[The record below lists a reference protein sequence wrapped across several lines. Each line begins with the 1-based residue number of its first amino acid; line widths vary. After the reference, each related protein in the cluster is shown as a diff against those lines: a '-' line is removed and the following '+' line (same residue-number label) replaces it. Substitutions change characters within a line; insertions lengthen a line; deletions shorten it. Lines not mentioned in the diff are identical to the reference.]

1 MRKFETDL
9 KAMEVKVTEKQMAV
23 QEIEEAAEK
32 AKTRFR
38 NVDREAQ
45 LADLDSLE
53 PEDWTPADFLRQ
65 EDKIQKVAKLKREAL
80 RAVSDLLE
88 KKKASKIELVEV
100 ETEARKYRD
109 RMQRLMDLAQ
119 ELDEN

>member
-1 MRKFETDL
+1 VRKFETDL